1 MFSLIHFFK
10 KKIIMP
16 VISIIISKY
25 LYHPQQKTRTR
36 TTKKWQKNLFH
47 DHEKKK
53 RKNIDYVHV
62 LEDVPIWWH
71 DILLVI
77 GIFAQQ
83 AINKDIISLF
93 FWKISSSSLLVVVLA
108 KSDRW
113 SLREFHYLVAGFDE
127 VCMYNGVEC
136 TVACI
141 IVRRL
146 LISVHKWQ
154 FSGMADTHEYWSQ
167 HDARLVI

>member
-1 MFSLIHFFK
+1 
-10 KKIIMP
+10 MP

-36 TTKKWQKNLFH
+36 TTTKKWQKNIFH
-47 DHEKKK
+47 DHEKKE

-93 FWKISSSSLLVVVLA
+93 FWKTHGTFLLVVVMATSVAWYHEIPHILGNEMPCYGQN
-108 KSDRW
+108 
-113 SLREFHYLVAGFDE
+113 SLFTIIERSSLVVGFDW
-127 VCMYNGVEC
+127 V
-136 TVACI
+136 
-141 IVRRL
+141 L
-146 LISVHKWQ
+146 
-154 FSGMADTHEYWSQ
+154 
-167 HDARLVI
+167 

>member
-1 MFSLIHFFK
+1 
-10 KKIIMP
+10 MP

-36 TTKKWQKNLFH
+36 TTTKKWQKNIFH
-47 DHEKKK
+47 DHEKKE

-93 FWKISSSSLLVVVLA
+93 FWKTSSSSLLNPVCIGNVRYITQARPPPYSHVWDGIWIQAQSLA
-108 KSDRW
+108 N
-113 SLREFHYLVAGFDE
+113 FI
-127 VCMYNGVEC
+127 MYY
-136 TVACI
+136 
-141 IVRRL
+141 
-146 LISVHKWQ
+146 H
-154 FSGMADTHEYWSQ
+154 
-167 HDARLVI
+167 

>member
-36 TTKKWQKNLFH
+36 TTTKKWQKTIFH
-47 DHEKKK
+47 DHEKKE

-93 FWKISSSSLLVVVLA
+93 FWKTHGPFLLVVVMAIAQSNCTNYFSFEKWGRFADLKKTGSKIWGA
-108 KSDRW
+108 KSRVQKTGSMLFKKRKGQAVS
-113 SLREFHYLVAGFDE
+113 SLFE
-127 VCMYNGVEC
+127 
-136 TVACI
+136 
-141 IVRRL
+141 
-146 LISVHKWQ
+146 
-154 FSGMADTHEYWSQ
+154 
-167 HDARLVI
+167 

>member
-1 MFSLIHFFK
+1 
-10 KKIIMP
+10 MP

-36 TTKKWQKNLFH
+36 TTTKKWQKNIFH
-47 DHEKKK
+47 DHEKKE

-93 FWKISSSSLLVVVLA
+93 FWKTHGTYLLVIVMATSDSSVAWYHKFPHILVNEMGCGFKYCQNSLFIIIKRSSLVV
-108 KSDRW
+108 
-113 SLREFHYLVAGFDE
+113 GFDW
-127 VCMYNGVEC
+127 V
-136 TVACI
+136 
-141 IVRRL
+141 L
-146 LISVHKWQ
+146 
-154 FSGMADTHEYWSQ
+154 
-167 HDARLVI
+167 